1 MRELWVALSLM
12 LVIEGLVL
20 FAAPGFWKRAMAQ
33 LQEQPVAMLRRAGL
47 LLLFVGMVSLYA
59 ARS

>member
-1 MRELWVALSLM
+1 MVELWVALSLM

-33 LQEQPVAMLRRAGL
+33 LLEQPDAALRKAGAL
-47 LLLFVGMVSLYA
+47 LLVVGLVSLIV